1 MVFRPCS
8 NPNRIISQLIPIDLA
23 IEDLLDHRD
32 PNLQKSIKGTFNS
45 VQKTTEEKDTQ
56 KKLGL

>member
-1 MVFRPCS
+1 M
-8 NPNRIISQLIPIDLA
+8 A